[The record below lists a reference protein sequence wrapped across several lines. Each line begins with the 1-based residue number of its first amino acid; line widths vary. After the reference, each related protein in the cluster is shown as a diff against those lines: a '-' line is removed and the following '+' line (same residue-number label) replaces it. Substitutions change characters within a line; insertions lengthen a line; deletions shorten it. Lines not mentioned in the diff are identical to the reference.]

1 MKAVVQRVARA
12 SVTIDGN
19 CCSEIEQGLLVLL
32 GVEQDDDVSKAE
44 KLAAKLLKFRIFSDQ
59 DGKMNWNISDVGGS
73 LLVVSQFTLA
83 ATTGQG
89 NRPGFSS
96 AAAPV
101 LAESLYEHFVTV
113 LRRADAVP
121 VKTGVFAADMQVSLL
136 NDGPVTF
143 TFDV

>member
-1 MKAVVQRVARA
+1 MRAVIQRVARA
-12 SVTIDGN
+12 SVVIEGERCAEID
-19 CCSEIEQGLLVLL
+19 QGLLVLL
-32 GVEQDDDVSKAE
+32 GVEKNDDEGKAE
-44 KLAAKLLKFRIFSDQ
+44 RLAAKLLKFRIFSDST
-59 DGKMNWNISDVGGS
+59 GKMNRNVCELGGS

-96 AAAPV
+96 AAEPV
-101 LAESLYEHFVTV
+101 LAESIYEHFVTF
-113 LRRADAVP
+113 LRRNGTAP
-121 VKTGVFAADMQVSLL
+121 VKTGVFAADMQISLI